1 MGVNDQT
8 KAHTRKWFHP
18 DDVQMDTRYPQG
30 IDTHTRLDQAQ
41 KVAHMILADTG
52 THSSH
57 SLDIEAAYKGAIY
70 THTDIGKDPRSVV
83 VHNRASGG
91 IHIHMC
97 LGLVYGGRGIA

>member
-1 MGVNDQT
+1 
-8 KAHTRKWFHP
+8 
-18 DDVQMDTRYPQG
+18 
-30 IDTHTRLDQAQ
+30 
-41 KVAHMILADTG
+41 MILADTG

-91 IHIHMC
+91 IHIHMHVSGSC
-97 LGLVYGGRGIA
+97 IQGKGHSLG